1 MKIWTSYGSEHSMNL
16 VMVGIFKT
24 AEDATKAKELSE
36 RLSDTLQ
43 HKVELDGQTTRFP
56 DEVREILWKEN
67 VHILTPQE
75 VEHFSYE
82 HWIEQEGKK
91 LIFKTEESEF
101 SAYLKLFIDKGA
113 KVEVYSAHDFPEEEY
128 GRGK

>member
-16 VMVGIFKT
+16 VMVGTFKT
-24 AEDATKAKELSE
+24 AEDATQAKELSE
-36 RLSDTLQ
+36 RLTEVLQ

-56 DEVREILWKEN
+56 DDVRDVLRNEN
-67 VHILTPQE
+67 FHSLSPQE

-82 HWIEQEGKK
+82 HWIEQEKET

-101 SAYLKLFIDKGA
+101 SAFLKLFLDKGA
-113 KVEVYSAHDFPEEEY
+113 KVEVYSAHDFPDEEF

>member
-16 VMVGIFKT
+16 VMVGTFKT

-43 HKVELDGQTTRFP
+43 HTVDLDGQTTRFP

-67 VHILTPQE
+67 FHILSPQE

-82 HWIEQEGKK
+82 HWIEQEGEK

-113 KVEVYSAHDFPEEEY
+113 KVEVYSAHDFPEEQY

>member
-113 KVEVYSAHDFPEEEY
+113 KVEVYSANDFPEEEY